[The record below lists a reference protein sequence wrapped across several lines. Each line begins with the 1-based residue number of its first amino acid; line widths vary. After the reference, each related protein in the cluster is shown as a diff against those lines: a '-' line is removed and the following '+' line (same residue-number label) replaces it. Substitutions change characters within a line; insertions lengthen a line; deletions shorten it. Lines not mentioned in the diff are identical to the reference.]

1 MKKMNNRIGD
11 EYYTARK
18 PELLKAF
25 DEESQH
31 WRPTIVVQYGEDF
44 AHTLIERSREEF
56 EALLPHIPYIGGDE
70 NHLTDSLVGSAR
82 YLAFYKAMK
91 KYNRTAEET
100 GKVLYDAALAQTDD
114 SPIAI
119 PPSEMLTTEQ
129 LMERRRRRAERS
141 EERRYSED
149 YVYKFVIGDGE
160 DFDYGY
166 DFLECAAQK
175 FYHAQGANEFTPF
188 YCFLDYPKSTMGLS
202 RTMTLAEGHAKCNH
216 RFTESRKSK
225 IGWPPPFLKRE

>member
-1 MKKMNNRIGD
+1 MNNRIDG
-11 EYYTARK
+11 EYYTTRK

-25 DEESQH
+25 DEESQY
-31 WRPTIVVQYGEDF
+31 WRPIIAVQYGEDF

-70 NHLTDSLVGSAR
+70 NHLTGSLVKSAC

-91 KYNRTAEET
+91 KCGRTAEET
-100 GKVLYDAALAQTDD
+100 GKVLYDAALARIDD

-141 EERRYSED
+141 QERRYPED
-149 YVYKFVIGDGE
+149 YVYEFVVGDGE
-160 DFDYGY
+160 EFDYGY

-175 FYHAQGANEFTPF
+175 FYHAQGADEFTPF
-188 YCFLDYPKSTMGLS
+188 YCFLDYPKSKMGLS

-216 RFTESRKSK
+216 RFKESRKAK
-225 IGWPPPFLKRE
+225 FGWPPPFLERE